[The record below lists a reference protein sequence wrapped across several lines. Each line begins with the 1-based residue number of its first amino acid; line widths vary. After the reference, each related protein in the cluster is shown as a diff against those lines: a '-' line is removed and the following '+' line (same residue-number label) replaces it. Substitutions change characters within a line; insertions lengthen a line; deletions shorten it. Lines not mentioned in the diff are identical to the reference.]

1 MTHSPLQSRSETFVS
16 RLLITLTAAYVFCLL
31 LSPPGWLPG
40 EPIWAIRPET
50 IQEILDESINFF
62 FVLPILNQLGIH
74 LMEAP
79 VVHPAM
85 EAFFNLAEAW
95 IFMFLPL
102 LLLDPRGG
110 GLPRVSIWGAAMF
123 LTNVFLMPYMALR
136 LGQQSEPQN
145 KPPGKKP
152 IWVNV
157 FGWIGLG
164 VGAIALYWFGWAFPE
179 FGSFW
184 DRAIYLGQQV
194 AGSRVTLAFCVDLVL
209 FGVFQSILMGAAIPT
224 GSPLR
229 WLRFIPFWGLALW
242 LIFPAQPE

>member
-1 MTHSPLQSRSETFVS
+1 MVTSNFRSRPET
-16 RLLITLTAAYVFCLL
+16 LLSLLLGFLTVVYVVLLL
-31 LSPPGWLPG
+31 LSPPDWLPG
-40 EPIWAIRPET
+40 EPVWAIQPET
-50 IQEILDESINFF
+50 MQEILDESINFF

-110 GLPRVSIWGAAMF
+110 KLPRVPMWGAAMF

-136 LGQQSEPQN
+136 LGQVSEASQGE
-145 KPPGKKP
+145 KG
-152 IWVNV
+152 ILAQV

-164 VGAIALYWFGWAFPE
+164 VGAIALYWFCAALPE
-179 FGSFW
+179 FGTVAERF
-184 DRAIYLGQQV
+184 AYLGQQV
-194 AGSRVTLAFCVDLVL
+194 MTNRVTLAFCVDLFL
-209 FGVFQSILMGAAIPT
+209 FGIFQAVLMGAIIPQ
-224 GSPLR
+224 GHLLR
-229 WLRFIPFWGLALW
+229 WLRFMPFFGLATW
-242 LIFPAQPE
+242 LIYPNRMNKN